1 MLKKITICLALL
13 AGAGACTNDFEEI
26 NVNPNAPS
34 NVPVDY
40 LLGQSQLLVTGSASG
55 PASKSW
61 RANFGYAA
69 CLIQQMSS
77 VDATFYKGS
86 FYTFLGEINSAFF
99 DNSYTYAVK
108 SIVNL
113 VDVAAKDPK
122 NVNVLSMARILKVM
136 EFSRTTDLYGD
147 IPYFEAGKG
156 FIESNFSPKYD
167 AQQAIYMDML
177 KELEEAGNAF
187 DAARYIPKAADYLY
201 GGDLD
206 KWKRAANSLMLR
218 LAMRIQKVD
227 AANAQVWAKK
237 AIDRGLITGNDET
250 ILVKYSNTGAEINSN
265 PNSWILGP
273 SGSNVTNIPNAG
285 VQWAKT
291 LIDMM
296 KTRQDP
302 RLPVISMLKNG
313 DNTAA
318 NQRGL
323 PNGTDAVGL
332 AALDEKNLDNYSRPA
347 TNAIGIAL
355 PWIYMTYAET
365 QLLKAEAIERGWA
378 TGFAKAAFEAGQAA
392 ALAQMSVM
400 GGSITPA
407 QASAYAAKN
416 PYPESGT
423 LAAKMN
429 AIHTE
434 VYLISA
440 STFNH
445 IEGWANW
452 RRTGYPELTPVNYIG
467 NDTNGQIPRRLRYP
481 LSEEGI
487 NPNFK
492 AAIDRQG
499 PDLFMTRIWWDKQ

>member
-1 MLKKITICLALL
+1 MLKKITICLALI
-13 AGAGACTNDFEEI
+13 AGAGACTQDFEKI
-26 NVNPNAPS
+26 NVNPNAPTT
-34 NVPVDY
+34 VPIDY
-40 LLGQSQLLVTGSASG
+40 LLGQSELLLTGSASG

-77 VDATFYKGS
+77 IDATFYKGS

-99 DNSYTYAVK
+99 DNSYTFAVK

-113 VDVAAKDPK
+113 VDVARRDPK

-156 FIESNFSPKYD
+156 FIDGNFSPKYD
-167 AQQAIYMDML
+167 AQKDIYFDML

-187 DAARYIPKAADYLY
+187 DATQYIPKTADYIY

-218 LAMRIQKVD
+218 LAMRMQKVD
-227 AANAQVWAKK
+227 AANAQLWAKK
-237 AIDRGLITGNDET
+237 AVDRGLINSNEET
-250 ILVKYSNTGAEINSN
+250 ITVKFSNAGAEINSN

-273 SGSNVTNIPNAG
+273 SGSNITNIANAG
-285 VQWAKT
+285 VQWGKT

-302 RLPVISMLKNG
+302 RLSVIAALKNG
-313 DNTAA
+313 DNSAA
-318 NQRGL
+318 SQRGL

-332 AALDEKNLDNYSRPA
+332 AALSEKNLDNYSRPA
-347 TNAIGIAL
+347 ANVIGVAL

-365 QLLKAEAIERGWA
+365 QLLKAEAIERGWV
-378 TGFAKAAFEAGQAA
+378 TGSAKTAFDAGQSA
-392 ALAQMSVM
+392 ALGQMSSV
-400 GGSITPA
+400 GGSITAA
-407 QASAYAAKN
+407 QTAAYVTAN
-416 PYPESGT
+416 PYPAAGT
-423 LAAKMN
+423 LDAKMN

-434 VYLISA
+434 IYLISA

-452 RRTGYPELTPVNYIG
+452 RRTGFPVLVPVNYIG

-492 AAIDRQG
+492 TAIDRQG
-499 PDLFMTRIWWDKQ
+499 ADVFMTRIWWDKQ